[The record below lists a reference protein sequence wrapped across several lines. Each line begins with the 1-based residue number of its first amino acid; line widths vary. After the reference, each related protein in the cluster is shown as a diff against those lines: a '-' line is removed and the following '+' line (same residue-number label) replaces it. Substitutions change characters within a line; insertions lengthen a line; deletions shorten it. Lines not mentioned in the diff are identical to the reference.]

1 MPKLI
6 DTTAKLLKSSR
17 FVKGL
22 SGKQFSDDEL
32 VWLDKLF
39 THILTKNIKLMSDSG
54 SYSIFMAIVNTIDE
68 NAITRFDFLK
78 SNATKRTKETYIAR
92 HGELNGNKK
101 WNEYVEKQRCKNLFE
116 SKQKSHGWSREQFDE
131 FNKSRSVTLA
141 LCIKR
146 HGIEEGTQKWEH
158 YVDRQRITNTLEY
171 FLEKNGPAGYDLW
184 LAYNKSKGN
193 SSNIEWVMQAYNISE
208 DAAREKIAA
217 QKHPKFSSSPAEL
230 YFVNLLEI
238 ALGYEIPYTAKT
250 KQFSIWNKQEG
261 GILFY
266 DIVDTAYKK
275 IIEFHGDYWHC
286 NPKEYAETYYH
297 AIIKKTAKEIWHK
310 DFNKVQVAIDRGFT
324 VKIVWWS
331 DFISSPDEIIKEA
344 AEWMK
349 T

>member
-6 DTTAKLLKSSR
+6 DTTDKLLKSPR
-17 FVKGL
+17 FLKGT
-22 SGKQFSDDEL
+22 SGKQFSDHEL
-32 VWLDKLF
+32 VWLDRLF
-39 THILTKNIKLMSDSG
+39 VHVLSKNIKLMSDSG
-54 SYSIFMAIVNTIDE
+54 SYSIFMAIVNSLDE
-68 NAITRFDFLK
+68 NATTRFDFLK

-92 HGELNGNKK
+92 HGELNGNIK
-101 WNEYVEKQRCKNLFE
+101 WNAYVEKQRSKNLFE
-116 SKQKSHGWSREQFDE
+116 TKQLRYGWSREQFDE

-146 HGIEEGTQKWEH
+146 HGIEEGTKKWEH
-158 YVDRQRITNTLEY
+158 YLDRQRITNTLEY
-171 FLEKNGPAGYDLW
+171 FLEKNGPIGYELW

-193 SSNIEWVMQAYNISE
+193 ASNIEWVMQTYNMSE
-208 DAAREKIAA
+208 DEAREKIAA
-217 QKHPKFSSSPAEL
+217 QKHPKFSSSPAEY

-250 KQFSIWNKQEG
+250 KQFSIWSKQEDR
-261 GILFY
+261 ILFY
-266 DIVDTAYKK
+266 DIVDPEHKK

-286 NPKEYAETYYH
+286 NPKQYAETYYH
-297 AIIKKTAKEIWHK
+297 TIIKKTAKEIWHN
-310 DFNKVQVAIDRGFT
+310 DFNKVQAAIDRGFA

-331 DFISSPDEIIKEA
+331 DFIASSDQTIKEA